1 MFWQI
6 TPPTVPIPTE
16 QLRDFKSGLDVAW
29 QNATNTVAPELLAL
43 GNDLWAGMAVI
54 VVVWT
59 GLRIAFSGDI
69 QPWDFVRLIIGLWIP
84 WVLLQFYNQPIPGMG
99 QSFPVMI
106 AAGGTWVQAFFIG
119 DIAYDM
125 QTAMGN
131 LVDTLGVSVQTA
143 YEAGGVWDL
152 VLSGGHAALSLIG
165 GTLIIV
171 LVVISLLILF
181 AITYAQVIWAQLAV
195 AILILLGPIFIPWL
209 VFDPLAFLFWGWFKG
224 LLTYSIY
231 GVIAAGGHARIHR
244 RQLELHRP
252 AGDDPD
258 ELVLAE

>member
-1 MFWQI
+1 
-6 TPPTVPIPTE
+6 
-16 QLRDFKSGLDVAW
+16 
-29 QNATNTVAPELLAL
+29 
-43 GNDLWAGMAVI
+43 
-54 VVVWT
+54 
-59 GLRIAFSGDI
+59 
-69 QPWDFVRLIIGLWIP
+69 
-84 WVLLQFYNQPIPGMG
+84 
-99 QSFPVMI
+99 MI

-231 GVIAAGGHARIHR
+231 GVIAAAVMRVFTDVSLSFIARLAITPMNWSS
-244 RQLELHRP
+244 LNETGLW
-252 AGDDPD
+252 
-258 ELVLAE
+258 VLAVIPLAVAGILAALQVGTLASMLVNGGGAAGSGLMGAIGAASSASKGATKVATKGAV